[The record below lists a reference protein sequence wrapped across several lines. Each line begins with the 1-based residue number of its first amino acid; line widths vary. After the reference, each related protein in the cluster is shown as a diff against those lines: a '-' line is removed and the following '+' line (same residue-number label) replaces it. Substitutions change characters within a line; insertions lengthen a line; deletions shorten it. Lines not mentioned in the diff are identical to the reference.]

1 MKKTLLFIIA
11 ILSFVIAEAQLH
23 ISTDTRKDAYWN
35 ATNEEWVITSTNTE
49 ELTFFNFNKAM
60 TLFKH
65 VTPSMTSAYIIDKVT
80 NADDDKKMY
89 EFDITSDVG
98 NKYHMYI
105 DEANMM
111 IYITY
116 TDSDDVLHAVIHI
129 IKKIWNDSDS
139 E

>member
-1 MKKTLLFIIA
+1 MKKSMLIIA
-11 ILSFVIAEAQLH
+11 ALFAFIIAEAQLH

-35 ATNEEWVITSTNTE
+35 ATSEEWLITSTNTD
-49 ELTFFNFNKAM
+49 ELTFFNFNEQM

-80 NADDDKKMY
+80 NADDEKKIY

-98 NKYHMYI
+98 NKYHMII
-105 DEANMM
+105 DEANMV

-116 TDSDDVLHAVIHI
+116 TDSEGVLHAVIHM
-129 IKKIWNDSDS
+129 IKKIWND
-139 E
+139 